1 MIFGIDEVGKGP
13 LAGPVC
19 IGIVALDSSQEII
32 GLKDSKKLSEK
43 KREELSQE
51 IKEKAA
57 YTDTL
62 FIEKDIIDKLNIK
75 NATIKGMED
84 IILNIPPSYK
94 PTEILIDGNEVI
106 KTIYKYQSI
115 IKGDETEQSIMAASI
130 IAKVER
136 DKKMKELDK
145 KFPMYGFA
153 SHKGYGTKEHIEA
166 IKIYGPCVHHRESFK
181 PIKGFDISA
190 IEAFDIHE
198 KRLIV
203 RDLLINKSDNEI
215 KEVLT
220 SLIEKANLMSE
231 KKMDIEIER
240 IDKIKKLLNEEWIFA
255 KEVSKKRGF

>member
-106 KTIYKYQSI
+106 NTSYKYQSI
-115 IKGDETEQSIMAASI
+115 IKGDESILS
-130 IAKVER
+130 
-136 DKKMKELDK
+136 MKPSWL
-145 KFPMYGFA
+145 
-153 SHKGYGTKEHIEA
+153 SH
-166 IKIYGPCVHHRESFK
+166 
-181 PIKGFDISA
+181 
-190 IEAFDIHE
+190 
-198 KRLIV
+198 
-203 RDLLINKSDNEI
+203 
-215 KEVLT
+215 
-220 SLIEKANLMSE
+220 
-231 KKMDIEIER
+231 
-240 IDKIKKLLNEEWIFA
+240 
-255 KEVSKKRGF
+255 